1 GLCSVWVRE
10 RCVCGCAGG
19 GPPFV
24 GAGPP
29 QCRLSAGRFV
39 LSEPGEPLFPAELVR
54 TAPEVSVVLEA
65 SRSRERTDLAYVLQ
79 GATWEAL
86 YQIVLGGGGAS
97 VTGTATVTSHA
108 IRADSP
114 DVQVVAG
121 AIRRTRLPPRPREEF
136 AGERR
141 LALSAAIVSQTAAT
155 EAAGG
160 EP

>member
-29 QCRLSAGRFV
+29 QYRLSDGRFL

-97 VTGTATVTSHA
+97 VTGTATVTSQA
-108 IRADSP
+108 I
-114 DVQVVAG
+114 
-121 AIRRTRLPPRPREEF
+121 
-136 AGERR
+136 
-141 LALSAAIVSQTAAT
+141 
-155 EAAGG
+155 
-160 EP
+160 